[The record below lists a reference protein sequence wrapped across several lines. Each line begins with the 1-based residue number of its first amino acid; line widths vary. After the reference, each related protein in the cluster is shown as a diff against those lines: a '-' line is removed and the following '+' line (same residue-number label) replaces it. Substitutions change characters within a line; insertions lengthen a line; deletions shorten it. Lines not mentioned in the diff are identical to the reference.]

1 MAYSNAEKQ
10 ARWRQRHKQ
19 RNDVVA
25 AELAQAKTLIAK
37 LEDEVAI
44 LKIKQIVADV
54 YIRELHLRQN
64 RKMRPESYR
73 TIAKA
78 LPPDREPSTTEREH
92 ACKLFNAF
100 CDQGKEKS
108 RRHHGKL

>member
-1 MAYSNAEKQ
+1 MGYTNAEKQ

-25 AELAQAKTLIAK
+25 AELAQAKTLIAE
-37 LEDEVAI
+37 LEDEVGL
-44 LKIKQIVADV
+44 LKIKQTVANV
-54 YIRELHLRQN
+54 CIKELRRQHN
-64 RKMRPESYR
+64 RKMGPKTYR

-78 LPPDREPSTTEREH
+78 LHPDREPSTTEREH

-108 RRHHGKL
+108 RRRRT